1 MKDTDRGLDLTRVG
15 ATTAQEK
22 AEFQKFYAKN
32 LGRSHPGLDFWL
44 EPAPDVLKRYR
55 AFATALNPG
64 GLEGAK
70 LFVGFAFL
78 PSYALSGYTE
88 GVRYIVRLWQE
99 QRLTKA
105 QVLEGLAIGFIH
117 IGPRGMETVAD
128 ALDGYEWITP
138 TEPPRFP
145 DGWAHDPDAF
155 RSGLDF
161 SRTELT
167 RTEAEALRAWYVRTL
182 GEVPR
187 YVTFLLRY
195 RPEALKA
202 FRARYETAIETLPK
216 QVMPYTLLHWS
227 VIRGSG
233 DGIRENVLLARAFG
247 MTKDWTM
254 RAIAS
259 ALLNAGVETV
269 SLVDRVAGDVF
280 RAWDRTASGAHIKG
294 SG

>member
-1 MKDTDRGLDLTRVG
+1 MKEDRGLDLTRVG
-15 ATTAQEK
+15 ATSEQEK
-22 AEFQKFYAKN
+22 AAFQRFYAKN

-55 AFATALNPG
+55 AFATAMNPG

-70 LFVGFAFL
+70 LFLGFAFL

-88 GVRYIVRLWQE
+88 GVRYIIRLWQE

-117 IGPRGMETVAD
+117 IGPRGMETVVD
-128 ALDGYEWITP
+128 ALEGYEWLSP
-138 TEPPRFP
+138 TEPAKFP
-145 DGWAHDPDAF
+145 DGWTHDPDAF

-161 SRTELT
+161 SRAELT
-167 RTEAEALRAWYVRTL
+167 PTEAESLRAWYLRTL

-216 QVMPYTLLHWS
+216 QVMPYTMLHAM

-247 MTKDWTM
+247 MSKEWTM
-254 RAIAS
+254 RAISS
-259 ALLNAGVETV
+259 ALLNAGIETV

-280 RAWDRTASGAHIKG
+280 RAWTGPPRAAHK
-294 SG
+294 

>member
-1 MKDTDRGLDLTRVG
+1 MKEDRGLDLTRVG
-15 ATTAQEK
+15 ATSEQEK
-22 AEFQKFYAKN
+22 AAFQRFYAKN

-55 AFATALNPG
+55 AFATAMNPG

-70 LFVGFAFL
+70 LFLGFAFL

-88 GVRYIVRLWQE
+88 GVRYIIRLWQE

-128 ALDGYEWITP
+128 ALEGYEWQRP
-138 TEPPRFP
+138 TEPAKFP

-161 SRTELT
+161 SRAELT
-167 RTEAEALRAWYVRTL
+167 PTEAESLRGWYLRTL

-216 QVMPYTLLHWS
+216 QVMPYTMLHAM
-227 VIRGSG
+227 VIRGSA

-247 MTKDWTM
+247 MTKEWTM
-254 RAIAS
+254 RAISS
-259 ALLNAGVETV
+259 ALLNAGIETV

-280 RAWDRTASGAHIKG
+280 RAWTDQAPAAHK
-294 SG
+294 